1 MICIPLEKIASKK
14 EKKLGL
20 CYFTQVGCKPIFY
33 LRRCCIDCTQI
44 QKITCIHFTQVK
56 ENKLHLFYAGTQ
68 FKFEKIADE
77 YFPTKEKPNK
87 KIKV

>member
-1 MICIPLEKIASKK
+1 LICITLEKIASKK

-44 QKITCIHFTQVK
+44 QNLPSIILRRLLYFFYTGKQNNCNYFTQV
-56 ENKLHLFYAGTQ
+56 NAL
-68 FKFEKIADE
+68 
-77 YFPTKEKPNK
+77 
-87 KIKV
+87 

>member
-1 MICIPLEKIASKK
+1 MICITLETIASKK
-14 EKKLGL
+14 VKKLGL
-20 CYFTQVGCKPIFY
+20 CYFTQVGCKPIVI
-33 LRRCCIDCTQI
+33 LRRWFIYFTQA

-87 KIKV
+87 K